1 MYKATRDFNRLFCSI
16 IHRNLGLNT
25 VNLIKETSFQMVKP
39 ISLNNILFI
48 SIVKYLSICIHFKM
62 LSRTSKKAF
71 KFRIPMANNKMEYMI
86 QWHFDEY
93 MVLYNG

>member
-1 MYKATRDFNRLFCSI
+1 
-16 IHRNLGLNT
+16 
-25 VNLIKETSFQMVKP
+25 MVKP

-71 KFRIPMANNKMEYMI
+71 KFRILIVNNQTEYMI
-86 QWHFDEY
+86 QWHLDEY
-93 MVLYNG
+93 MVFYNGSRTTRLAPEWIYIRR

>member
-1 MYKATRDFNRLFCSI
+1 
-16 IHRNLGLNT
+16 
-25 VNLIKETSFQMVKP
+25 MVKP

-71 KFRIPMANNKMEYMI
+71 KFRIPMANNQTEYMI
-86 QWHFDEY
+86 QWHLDEY
-93 MVLYNG
+93 MVFYNRSRTTRLAPEWIYIRQ